1 MREVITLA
9 TLVLGSIT
17 LFTSA
22 MAETVKIGEL
32 SKSGYSCKEV
42 GEARQLCTKDKSPT
56 YGCEQLE
63 CTQLKRIPK
72 GVLAPGAPKLDV
84 APVR

>member
-9 TLVLGSIT
+9 TLVLI
-17 LFTSA
+17 F
-22 MAETVKIGEL
+22 M
-32 SKSGYSCKEV
+32 
-42 GEARQLCTKDKSPT
+42 DKNTGKPV
-56 YGCEQLE
+56 
-63 CTQLKRIPK
+63 QLKRIPK